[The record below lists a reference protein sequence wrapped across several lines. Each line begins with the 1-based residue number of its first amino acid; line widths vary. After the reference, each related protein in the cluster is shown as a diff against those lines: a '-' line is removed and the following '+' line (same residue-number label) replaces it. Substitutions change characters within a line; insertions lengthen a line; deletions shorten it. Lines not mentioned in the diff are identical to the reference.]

1 MRRHRHHE
9 FIRFLNAV
17 ERAVPAGSHPRHRR
31 QLRKWLER
39 HPRWTF
45 HFTPTSGS
53 WLNAVEGFFATHT
66 KRRLHRPSLEF
77 KRDGVWRKSPLLKIE
92 IGGEHYDVANCHA
105 AWPCQHE
112 HHHCR
117 HFAGLQQTSGLLG
130 LLQLLRRP
138 IREQCADD
146 GAG

>member
-1 MRRHRHHE
+1 MRRHRHQE

-17 ERAVPAGSHPRHRR
+17 ERPRRRESSTDIVDNYEMARTSSAMDVPFR
-31 QLRKWLER
+31 
-39 HPRWTF
+39 TDI
-45 HFTPTSGS
+45 
-53 WLNAVEGFFATHT
+53 GFLAQCGRGLLCNPH
-66 KRRLHRPSLEF
+66 KRRLHHPSLEF
-77 KRDGVWRKSPLLKIE
+77 RRDGGRKNPLLKIE

-112 HHHCR
+112 HHHCC